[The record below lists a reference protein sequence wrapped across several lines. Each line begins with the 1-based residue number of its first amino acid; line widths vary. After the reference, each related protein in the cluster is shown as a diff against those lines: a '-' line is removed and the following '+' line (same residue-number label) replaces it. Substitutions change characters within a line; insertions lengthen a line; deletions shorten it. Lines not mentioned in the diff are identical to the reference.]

1 MKRNFSFYVAR
12 RYMFSKKSVGAIN
25 VISFISVTG
34 VAVATMAL
42 VIVLSVFNGFHDLVA
57 SLFTNF
63 DPQIEVVP
71 AKGKTVNADA
81 PELDKIRHL
90 NFVDVATDVVE
101 DQAIAVYGDRQRM
114 VTVMGVDENFD
125 QLTRIGDILYG
136 EGDFTLRVANLYFG
150 VPGIR
155 LAQDMGLGARW
166 ADYLKI
172 YAPVRQGQLTDL
184 DTPTDGFVVDSLLS
198 PGVVF
203 AVNQNKYDRDRII
216 TSIYFARQLFDQDGM
231 LSSLQ
236 LRLKPGTD
244 LAEAKQEI
252 KAAAGENFRVLDRFE
267 QQEDTF
273 RIMQIEKVLAYVF
286 LTFILI
292 VACFNIISSLS
303 MLIIDKKDDINT
315 LHNLGASDRQIV
327 SIFLYEGRIISA
339 VGALIGIGLGLALCG
354 LQQAFGFV
362 KMGDSSGTFIVNA
375 YPRERSLRGCAR
387 SVHHR
392 HPDRMGGVVDS
403 GAPSAPSDNG
413 QKSNNIN
420 KSKENNEQETLF
432 DSSSCCPACRSDG
445 SSNANRQRTDC
456 AACGKGERRTGCHPQ
471 RGLLEDDFGFGV

>member
-25 VISFISVTG
+25 VIIFISVAG
-34 VAVATMAL
+34 VAVGTMAL

-71 AKGKTVNADA
+71 VKGKTINADA
-81 PELDKIRHL
+81 PELDRIRHL
-90 NFVDVATDVVE
+90 DFVDVATDVVE

-125 QLTRIGDILYG
+125 QLTNISDILYG
-136 EGDFTLRVANLYFG
+136 DGDFTLRVANLYFG

-155 LAQDMGLGARW
+155 LAQDLGLGARW

-172 YAPVRQGQLTDL
+172 YAPVRRGQLTDL

-198 PGVVF
+198 PGVVY

-244 LAEAKQEI
+244 LSTAKREI
-252 KAAAGENFRVLDRFE
+252 KAAAGEKFRVLDRFE
-267 QQEDTF
+267 QQADTF

-315 LHNLGASDRQIV
+315 LHNLGANDRQIQ

-362 KMGDSSGTFIVNA
+362 KMGESSGTFIVNA
-375 YPRERSLRGCAR
+375 YPV
-387 SVHHR
+387 SVHYW
-392 HPDRMGGVVDS
+392 DVLVVFITVILIGWAAS
-403 GAPSAPSDNG
+403 W
-413 QKSNNIN
+413 I
-420 KSKENNEQETLF
+420 
-432 DSSSCCPACRSDG
+432 PARRLRKQIL
-445 SSNANRQRTDC
+445 NRIT
-456 AACGKGERRTGCHPQ
+456 TP
-471 RGLLEDDFGFGV
+471 

>member
-25 VISFISVTG
+25 VISFISVAG
-34 VAVATMAL
+34 VAMGTMAL

-71 AKGKTVNADA
+71 VKGKTINADA
-81 PELDKIRHL
+81 PELDRIRHL
-90 NFVDVATDVVE
+90 DFVDVATDVVE

-125 QLTRIGDILYG
+125 QLTNISDILYG
-136 EGDFTLRVANLYFG
+136 DGDFTLRVANLYFG

-155 LAQDMGLGARW
+155 LAQDLGLGARW

-172 YAPVRQGQLTDL
+172 YAPVRRGQLTDL

-198 PGVVF
+198 PGVVY

-244 LAEAKQEI
+244 LSTAKREI
-252 KAAAGENFRVLDRFE
+252 KAAAGEKFRVLDRFE
-267 QQEDTF
+267 QQADTF

-303 MLIIDKKDDINT
+303 MLIIDKKNDINT
-315 LHNLGASDRQIV
+315 LHNLGANDRQIQ

-362 KMGDSSGTFIVNA
+362 KMGESSGTFIVNA
-375 YPRERSLRGCAR
+375 YPV
-387 SVHHR
+387 SVHYW
-392 HPDRMGGVVDS
+392 DVLVVFITVILIGWAAS
-403 GAPSAPSDNG
+403 W
-413 QKSNNIN
+413 I
-420 KSKENNEQETLF
+420 
-432 DSSSCCPACRSDG
+432 PARRLRKQIL
-445 SSNANRQRTDC
+445 NRIT
-456 AACGKGERRTGCHPQ
+456 TP
-471 RGLLEDDFGFGV
+471 

>member
-25 VISFISVTG
+25 VISFISVAG
-34 VAVATMAL
+34 VAVGTMAL

-71 AKGKTVNADA
+71 VKGKTINADA
-81 PELDKIRHL
+81 PELDRIRHL
-90 NFVDVATDVVE
+90 DFVDVATDVVE

-125 QLTRIGDILYG
+125 QLTNISDILYG
-136 EGDFTLRVANLYFG
+136 DGDFTLRVANLYFG

-155 LAQDMGLGARW
+155 LAQDLGLGARW

-172 YAPVRQGQLTDL
+172 YAPVRRGQLTDL

-198 PGVVF
+198 PGVVY

-244 LAEAKQEI
+244 LITAKREI
-252 KAAAGENFRVLDRFE
+252 KAAAGEKFRVLDRFE
-267 QQEDTF
+267 QQADTF

-315 LHNLGASDRQIV
+315 LHNLGANDRQIQ

-362 KMGDSSGTFIVNA
+362 KMGESSGTFIVNA
-375 YPRERSLRGCAR
+375 YPV
-387 SVHHR
+387 SVHYW
-392 HPDRMGGVVDS
+392 DVLVVFITVILIGWAAS
-403 GAPSAPSDNG
+403 W
-413 QKSNNIN
+413 I
-420 KSKENNEQETLF
+420 
-432 DSSSCCPACRSDG
+432 PARRLRKQIL
-445 SSNANRQRTDC
+445 NRIT
-456 AACGKGERRTGCHPQ
+456 TP
-471 RGLLEDDFGFGV
+471 

>member
-25 VISFISVTG
+25 VISFISVAG
-34 VAVATMAL
+34 VAVGTMAL

-71 AKGKTVNADA
+71 VKGKTINADA
-81 PELDKIRHL
+81 PELDRIRHL
-90 NFVDVATDVVE
+90 DFVDVATDVVE

-125 QLTRIGDILYG
+125 QLTNISDILYG
-136 EGDFTLRVANLYFG
+136 DGDFTLRVANLYFG

-155 LAQDMGLGARW
+155 LAQDLGLGARW

-172 YAPVRQGQLTDL
+172 YAPVRRGQLTDL

-198 PGVVF
+198 PGVVY

-244 LAEAKQEI
+244 LSTAKREI
-252 KAAAGENFRVLDRFE
+252 KAAAGEKFRVLDRFE
-267 QQEDTF
+267 QQADTF

-315 LHNLGASDRQIV
+315 LHNLGASDSQIV

-375 YPRERSLRGCAR
+375 YPV
-387 SVHHR
+387 SVHYVDVLVVFITVILIGWAASWIPAR
-392 HPDRMGGVVDS
+392 RLRRQIMGRK
-403 GAPSAPSDNG
+403 ATT
-413 QKSNNIN
+413 I
-420 KSKENNEQETLF
+420 
-432 DSSSCCPACRSDG
+432 
-445 SSNANRQRTDC
+445 
-456 AACGKGERRTGCHPQ
+456 
-471 RGLLEDDFGFGV
+471 

>member
-12 RYMFSKKSVGAIN
+12 HYMFSKKSVGAIN
-25 VISFISVTG
+25 VISFISVAG
-34 VAVATMAL
+34 VAVGTMAL

-71 AKGKTVNADA
+71 VKGKTINADA
-81 PELDKIRHL
+81 PELDRIRHL
-90 NFVDVATDVVE
+90 DFVDVATDVVE

-125 QLTRIGDILYG
+125 QLTNISDILYG
-136 EGDFTLRVANLYFG
+136 DGDFTLRVANLYFG

-155 LAQDMGLGARW
+155 LAQDLGLGARW

-172 YAPVRQGQLTDL
+172 YAPVRRGQLTDL

-198 PGVVF
+198 PGVVY

-244 LAEAKQEI
+244 LSTAKREI
-252 KAAAGENFRVLDRFE
+252 KAAAGEKFRVLDRFE
-267 QQEDTF
+267 QQADTF

-303 MLIIDKKDDINT
+303 MLIIDKKNDINT
-315 LHNLGASDRQIV
+315 LHNLGANDRQIQ

-362 KMGDSSGTFIVNA
+362 KMGESSGTFIVNA
-375 YPRERSLRGCAR
+375 YPV
-387 SVHHR
+387 SVHYW
-392 HPDRMGGVVDS
+392 DVLVVFITVILIGWAAS
-403 GAPSAPSDNG
+403 W
-413 QKSNNIN
+413 I
-420 KSKENNEQETLF
+420 
-432 DSSSCCPACRSDG
+432 PARRLRKQIL
-445 SSNANRQRTDC
+445 NRITTQ
-456 AACGKGERRTGCHPQ
+456 
-471 RGLLEDDFGFGV
+471 

>member
-1 MKRNFSFYVAR
+1 MLKRNFSFYIAR

-25 VISFISVTG
+25 VISFISVAG
-34 VAVATMAL
+34 VAVGTMAL

-71 AKGKTVNADA
+71 VKGKTINADA
-81 PELDKIRHL
+81 PELDRIRHL
-90 NFVDVATDVVE
+90 DFVDVATDVVE

-125 QLTRIGDILYG
+125 QLTNISDILYG
-136 EGDFTLRVANLYFG
+136 DGDFTLRVANLYFG

-155 LAQDMGLGARW
+155 LAQDLGLGARW

-172 YAPVRQGQLTDL
+172 YAPVRRGQLTDL

-198 PGVVF
+198 PGVVY

-244 LAEAKQEI
+244 LSTAKREI
-252 KAAAGENFRVLDRFE
+252 KAAAGEKFRVLDRFE
-267 QQEDTF
+267 QQADTF

-303 MLIIDKKDDINT
+303 MLIIDKKNDINT
-315 LHNLGASDRQIV
+315 LHNLGANDRQIQ

-362 KMGDSSGTFIVNA
+362 KMGESSGTFIVNA
-375 YPRERSLRGCAR
+375 YPV
-387 SVHHR
+387 SVHYW
-392 HPDRMGGVVDS
+392 DVLVVFITVILIGWAAS
-403 GAPSAPSDNG
+403 W
-413 QKSNNIN
+413 I
-420 KSKENNEQETLF
+420 
-432 DSSSCCPACRSDG
+432 PARRLRKQIL
-445 SSNANRQRTDC
+445 NRIT
-456 AACGKGERRTGCHPQ
+456 TP
-471 RGLLEDDFGFGV
+471 

>member
-1 MKRNFSFYVAR
+1 MLKRNFSFYVAR

-25 VISFISVTG
+25 VISFISVAG
-34 VAVATMAL
+34 VAVGTMAL

-71 AKGKTVNADA
+71 VKGKTINADA
-81 PELDKIRHL
+81 PELDRIRHL
-90 NFVDVATDVVE
+90 DFVDVATDVVE

-125 QLTRIGDILYG
+125 QLTNISDILYG
-136 EGDFTLRVANLYFG
+136 DGDFTLRVANLYFG

-155 LAQDMGLGARW
+155 LAQDLGLGARW
-166 ADYLKI
+166 TDYLKI
-172 YAPVRQGQLTDL
+172 YAPVRRGQLTDL

-198 PGVVF
+198 PGVVY

-244 LAEAKQEI
+244 LSTAKREI
-252 KAAAGENFRVLDRFE
+252 KAAAGERFRVLDRFE
-267 QQEDTF
+267 QQADTF

-303 MLIIDKKDDINT
+303 MLIIDKKNDINT
-315 LHNLGASDRQIV
+315 LHNLGANDRQIQ

-362 KMGDSSGTFIVNA
+362 KMGESSGTFIVNA
-375 YPRERSLRGCAR
+375 YPV
-387 SVHHR
+387 SVHYW
-392 HPDRMGGVVDS
+392 DVLVVFITVILIGWAAS
-403 GAPSAPSDNG
+403 W
-413 QKSNNIN
+413 I
-420 KSKENNEQETLF
+420 
-432 DSSSCCPACRSDG
+432 PARRLRKQIL
-445 SSNANRQRTDC
+445 NRIT
-456 AACGKGERRTGCHPQ
+456 TP
-471 RGLLEDDFGFGV
+471 

>member
-1 MKRNFSFYVAR
+1 MKRNFSFYVAC

-25 VISFISVTG
+25 VISFISVAG
-34 VAVATMAL
+34 VAVGTMAL

-71 AKGKTVNADA
+71 VKGKTINADA
-81 PELDKIRHL
+81 PELDRIRHL
-90 NFVDVATDVVE
+90 DFVDVATDVVE

-125 QLTRIGDILYG
+125 QLTNISDILYG
-136 EGDFTLRVANLYFG
+136 DGDFTLRVANLYFG

-155 LAQDMGLGARW
+155 LAQDLGLGARW

-172 YAPVRQGQLTDL
+172 YAPVRRGQLTDL

-198 PGVVF
+198 PGVVY

-244 LAEAKQEI
+244 LSTAKREI
-252 KAAAGENFRVLDRFE
+252 KAAAGEKFRVLDRFE
-267 QQEDTF
+267 QQADTF

-303 MLIIDKKDDINT
+303 MLIIDKKNDINT
-315 LHNLGASDRQIV
+315 LHNLGANDRQIQ

-362 KMGDSSGTFIVNA
+362 KMGESSGTFIVNA
-375 YPRERSLRGCAR
+375 YPV
-387 SVHHR
+387 SVHYW
-392 HPDRMGGVVDS
+392 DVLVVFITVILIGWAAS
-403 GAPSAPSDNG
+403 W
-413 QKSNNIN
+413 I
-420 KSKENNEQETLF
+420 
-432 DSSSCCPACRSDG
+432 PARRLRKQIL
-445 SSNANRQRTDC
+445 NRIT
-456 AACGKGERRTGCHPQ
+456 TP
-471 RGLLEDDFGFGV
+471 

>member
-25 VISFISVTG
+25 VISFISVAG
-34 VAVATMAL
+34 VAVGTMAL

-71 AKGKTVNADA
+71 VKGKTINADA
-81 PELDKIRHL
+81 PELDRIRHL
-90 NFVDVATDVVE
+90 DFVDVATDVVE

-125 QLTRIGDILYG
+125 QLTNISDILYG
-136 EGDFTLRVANLYFG
+136 DGDFTLRVANLYFG

-155 LAQDMGLGARW
+155 LAQDLGLGARW

-172 YAPVRQGQLTDL
+172 YAPVRRGQLTDL

-198 PGVVF
+198 PGVVY

-244 LAEAKQEI
+244 LAEAKREI
-252 KAAAGENFRVLDRFE
+252 KAAAGEKFRVLDRFE
-267 QQEDTF
+267 QQADTF

-303 MLIIDKKDDINT
+303 MLIIDKKNDINT
-315 LHNLGASDRQIV
+315 LHNLGANDRQIQ

-362 KMGDSSGTFIVNA
+362 KMGESSGTFIVNA
-375 YPRERSLRGCAR
+375 YPV
-387 SVHHR
+387 SVHYW
-392 HPDRMGGVVDS
+392 DVLVVFVTVILIGWAAS
-403 GAPSAPSDNG
+403 W
-413 QKSNNIN
+413 I
-420 KSKENNEQETLF
+420 
-432 DSSSCCPACRSDG
+432 PARRLRKQIL
-445 SSNANRQRTDC
+445 NRIT
-456 AACGKGERRTGCHPQ
+456 TS
-471 RGLLEDDFGFGV
+471 

>member
-1 MKRNFSFYVAR
+1 
-12 RYMFSKKSVGAIN
+12 MFSKKSVGAIN
-25 VISFISVTG
+25 VISFISVAG
-34 VAVATMAL
+34 VAVGTMAL

-71 AKGKTVNADA
+71 VKGKTINADA
-81 PELDKIRHL
+81 PELDRIRHL

-125 QLTRIGDILYG
+125 QLTNISDILYG
-136 EGDFTLRVANLYFG
+136 DGDFTLRVANLYFG

-155 LAQDMGLGARW
+155 LAQDLGLGARW

-172 YAPVRQGQLTDL
+172 YAPVRRGQLTDL

-198 PGVVF
+198 PGVVY

-244 LAEAKQEI
+244 LSTAKREI
-252 KAAAGENFRVLDRFE
+252 KAAAGEKFRVLDRFE
-267 QQEDTF
+267 QQADTF

-303 MLIIDKKDDINT
+303 MLIIDKKNDINT
-315 LHNLGASDRQIV
+315 LHNLGANDRQIQ

-362 KMGDSSGTFIVNA
+362 KMGESSGTFIVNA
-375 YPRERSLRGCAR
+375 YPV
-387 SVHHR
+387 SVHYW
-392 HPDRMGGVVDS
+392 DVLVVFITVILIGWAAS
-403 GAPSAPSDNG
+403 W
-413 QKSNNIN
+413 I
-420 KSKENNEQETLF
+420 
-432 DSSSCCPACRSDG
+432 PARRLRKQIL
-445 SSNANRQRTDC
+445 NRIT
-456 AACGKGERRTGCHPQ
+456 TP
-471 RGLLEDDFGFGV
+471 

>member
-25 VISFISVTG
+25 VISFISVAG
-34 VAVATMAL
+34 VAVGTMAL

-71 AKGKTVNADA
+71 VKGKTINADA
-81 PELDKIRHL
+81 PELDRIRHL
-90 NFVDVATDVVE
+90 DFVDVATDVVE

-125 QLTRIGDILYG
+125 QLTNISDILYG
-136 EGDFTLRVANLYFG
+136 DGDFTLRVANLYFG

-172 YAPVRQGQLTDL
+172 YAPVRRGQLTDL

-252 KAAAGENFRVLDRFE
+252 KVAAGEKFRVLDRFE
-267 QQEDTF
+267 QQADTF

-303 MLIIDKKDDINT
+303 MLIIDKKNDINT
-315 LHNLGASDRQIV
+315 LHNLGANDRQIQ

-339 VGALIGIGLGLALCG
+339 VGALIGIGLGQALCG

-362 KMGDSSGTFIVNA
+362 KMGESSGTFIVNA
-375 YPRERSLRGCAR
+375 YPV
-387 SVHHR
+387 SVHYW
-392 HPDRMGGVVDS
+392 DVLVVFITVILIGWAAS
-403 GAPSAPSDNG
+403 W
-413 QKSNNIN
+413 I
-420 KSKENNEQETLF
+420 
-432 DSSSCCPACRSDG
+432 PARRLRKQIL
-445 SSNANRQRTDC
+445 NRIT
-456 AACGKGERRTGCHPQ
+456 TP
-471 RGLLEDDFGFGV
+471 

>member
-1 MKRNFSFYVAR
+1 MLKRNFSFYVAR

-25 VISFISVTG
+25 VISFISVAG
-34 VAVATMAL
+34 VAVGTMAL

-71 AKGKTVNADA
+71 VKGKTINADA
-81 PELDKIRHL
+81 PELDRIRHL
-90 NFVDVATDVVE
+90 DFVDVATDVVE

-125 QLTRIGDILYG
+125 QLTNISDILYG
-136 EGDFTLRVANLYFG
+136 DGDFTLRVANLYFG

-155 LAQDMGLGARW
+155 LAQDLGLGARW

-172 YAPVRQGQLTDL
+172 YAPVRRGQLTDL

-198 PGVVF
+198 PGVVY

-244 LAEAKQEI
+244 LSTAKREI
-252 KAAAGENFRVLDRFE
+252 KAAAGEKFRVLDRFE
-267 QQEDTF
+267 QQSDTF
-273 RIMQIEKVLAYVF
+273 RITQIEKVLAYVF

-303 MLIIDKKDDINT
+303 MLIIDKKNDINT
-315 LHNLGASDRQIV
+315 LHNLGANDRQIQ

-362 KMGDSSGTFIVNA
+362 KMGESSGTFIVNA
-375 YPRERSLRGCAR
+375 YPV
-387 SVHHR
+387 SVHYW
-392 HPDRMGGVVDS
+392 DVLVVFITVILIGWAAS
-403 GAPSAPSDNG
+403 W
-413 QKSNNIN
+413 I
-420 KSKENNEQETLF
+420 
-432 DSSSCCPACRSDG
+432 PARRLRKQIL
-445 SSNANRQRTDC
+445 NRIT
-456 AACGKGERRTGCHPQ
+456 TP
-471 RGLLEDDFGFGV
+471 

>member
-1 MKRNFSFYVAR
+1 MLKRNFSFYIAR

-25 VISFISVTG
+25 VISFISVAG
-34 VAVATMAL
+34 VAVGTMAL

-71 AKGKTVNADA
+71 LKGKTINADA

-125 QLTRIGDILYG
+125 QLTNISDILYG
-136 EGDFTLRVANLYFG
+136 DGDFTLRVANLYFG

-155 LAQDMGLGARW
+155 LAQDLGLGARW

-172 YAPVRQGQLTDL
+172 YAPVRRGQLTDL

-198 PGVVF
+198 PGVVY

-244 LAEAKQEI
+244 LSTAKREI
-252 KAAAGENFRVLDRFE
+252 KAAAGEKFRVLDRFE
-267 QQEDTF
+267 QQADTF

-303 MLIIDKKDDINT
+303 MLIIDKKNDINT
-315 LHNLGASDRQIV
+315 LHNLGANDRQIQ

-362 KMGDSSGTFIVNA
+362 KMGESSGIFIVNA
-375 YPRERSLRGCAR
+375 YPV
-387 SVHHR
+387 SVHYW
-392 HPDRMGGVVDS
+392 DVLVVFITVILIGWAAS
-403 GAPSAPSDNG
+403 W
-413 QKSNNIN
+413 I
-420 KSKENNEQETLF
+420 
-432 DSSSCCPACRSDG
+432 PARRLRKQIL
-445 SSNANRQRTDC
+445 NRIT
-456 AACGKGERRTGCHPQ
+456 TS
-471 RGLLEDDFGFGV
+471 

>member
-1 MKRNFSFYVAR
+1 
-12 RYMFSKKSVGAIN
+12 MFSKKSVGAIN
-25 VISFISVTG
+25 VISFISVAG
-34 VAVATMAL
+34 IAVGTMAL

-71 AKGKTVNADA
+71 VKGKTINADA
-81 PELDKIRHL
+81 PELDRIRHL
-90 NFVDVATDVVE
+90 DFVDVATDVVE

-125 QLTRIGDILYG
+125 QLTNISDILYG
-136 EGDFTLRVANLYFG
+136 DGDFTLRVANLYFG

-155 LAQDMGLGARW
+155 LAQDLGLGARW

-172 YAPVRQGQLTDL
+172 YAPVRRGQLTDL

-198 PGVVF
+198 PGVVY

-244 LAEAKQEI
+244 LSTAKREI
-252 KAAAGENFRVLDRFE
+252 KAAAGEKFRVLDRFE
-267 QQEDTF
+267 QQADTF

-303 MLIIDKKDDINT
+303 MLIIDKKNDINT
-315 LHNLGASDRQIV
+315 LHNLGANDRQIQ

-362 KMGDSSGTFIVNA
+362 KMGESSGTFIVNA
-375 YPRERSLRGCAR
+375 YPV
-387 SVHHR
+387 SVHYW
-392 HPDRMGGVVDS
+392 DVLVVFITVILIGWAAS
-403 GAPSAPSDNG
+403 W
-413 QKSNNIN
+413 I
-420 KSKENNEQETLF
+420 
-432 DSSSCCPACRSDG
+432 PARRLRKQIL
-445 SSNANRQRTDC
+445 NRIT
-456 AACGKGERRTGCHPQ
+456 TP
-471 RGLLEDDFGFGV
+471 

>member
-1 MKRNFSFYVAR
+1 MLKRNFSFYIAR

-25 VISFISVTG
+25 VISFISVAG
-34 VAVATMAL
+34 VAVGTMAL

-71 AKGKTVNADA
+71 VKGKTINADA
-81 PELDKIRHL
+81 PELDRIRHL
-90 NFVDVATDVVE
+90 DFVDVATDVVE

-125 QLTRIGDILYG
+125 QLTNISDILYG
-136 EGDFTLRVANLYFG
+136 DGDFTLRVANLYFG

-155 LAQDMGLGARW
+155 LAQDLGLGARW

-172 YAPVRQGQLTDL
+172 YAPVRRGQLTDL

-198 PGVVF
+198 PGVVY

-244 LAEAKQEI
+244 LGAAKREI
-252 KAAAGENFRVLDRFE
+252 KAAAGEKFRVLDRFE
-267 QQEDTF
+267 QQADTF

-303 MLIIDKKDDINT
+303 MLIIDKKNDINT
-315 LHNLGASDRQIV
+315 LHNLGANDRQIQ

-362 KMGDSSGTFIVNA
+362 KMGESSGTFIVNA
-375 YPRERSLRGCAR
+375 YPV
-387 SVHHR
+387 SVHYW
-392 HPDRMGGVVDS
+392 DVLVVFITVILIGWAAS
-403 GAPSAPSDNG
+403 W
-413 QKSNNIN
+413 I
-420 KSKENNEQETLF
+420 
-432 DSSSCCPACRSDG
+432 PARRLRKQIL
-445 SSNANRQRTDC
+445 NRIT
-456 AACGKGERRTGCHPQ
+456 TP
-471 RGLLEDDFGFGV
+471 

>member
-25 VISFISVTG
+25 VISFISVAG
-34 VAVATMAL
+34 VAVGTMAL

-71 AKGKTVNADA
+71 VKGKTINADA
-81 PELDKIRHL
+81 PELDRIRHL
-90 NFVDVATDVVE
+90 DFVDVATDVVE

-125 QLTRIGDILYG
+125 QLTNISDILYG
-136 EGDFTLRVANLYFG
+136 DGDFTLRVANLYFG

-155 LAQDMGLGARW
+155 LAQDLGLGARW

-172 YAPVRQGQLTDL
+172 YAPVRRGQLTDL

-198 PGVVF
+198 PGVVY

-244 LAEAKQEI
+244 LGTAKREI
-252 KAAAGENFRVLDRFE
+252 KAAAGEKFRVLDRFE
-267 QQEDTF
+267 QQADTF

-303 MLIIDKKDDINT
+303 MLIIDKKNDINT
-315 LHNLGASDRQIV
+315 LHNLGANDRQIQ

-362 KMGDSSGTFIVNA
+362 KMGESSGTFIVNA
-375 YPRERSLRGCAR
+375 YPV
-387 SVHHR
+387 SVHYW
-392 HPDRMGGVVDS
+392 DVLVVFITVILIGWAAS
-403 GAPSAPSDNG
+403 W
-413 QKSNNIN
+413 I
-420 KSKENNEQETLF
+420 
-432 DSSSCCPACRSDG
+432 PARRLRKQIL
-445 SSNANRQRTDC
+445 NRITI
-456 AACGKGERRTGCHPQ
+456 P
-471 RGLLEDDFGFGV
+471 

>member
-25 VISFISVTG
+25 VISFISVAG
-34 VAVATMAL
+34 VAVGTMAL

-71 AKGKTVNADA
+71 VKGKTINADA
-81 PELDKIRHL
+81 PELDRIRHL
-90 NFVDVATDVVE
+90 DFVDVATDVVE

-125 QLTRIGDILYG
+125 QLTNISDILYG
-136 EGDFTLRVANLYFG
+136 DGDFTLRVANLYFG

-155 LAQDMGLGARW
+155 LAQDLGLGARW

-172 YAPVRQGQLTDL
+172 YAPVRRGQLTDL

-198 PGVVF
+198 PGVVY

-244 LAEAKQEI
+244 LSTAKREI
-252 KAAAGENFRVLDRFE
+252 KAAAGEKFRVLDRFE
-267 QQEDTF
+267 QQADTF

-303 MLIIDKKDDINT
+303 MLIIDKKNDINT
-315 LHNLGASDRQIV
+315 LHNLGANDRQIQ

-362 KMGDSSGTFIVNA
+362 KMGESSGTFIVNA
-375 YPRERSLRGCAR
+375 YPV
-387 SVHHR
+387 SVHYW
-392 HPDRMGGVVDS
+392 DVLVVFVTVILIGWAAS
-403 GAPSAPSDNG
+403 WIPARRLRKQILNG
-413 QKSNNIN
+413 I
-420 KSKENNEQETLF
+420 TT
-432 DSSSCCPACRSDG
+432 P
-445 SSNANRQRTDC
+445 
-456 AACGKGERRTGCHPQ
+456 
-471 RGLLEDDFGFGV
+471 

>member
-25 VISFISVTG
+25 VISFISVAG
-34 VAVATMAL
+34 VAVGTMAL

-71 AKGKTVNADA
+71 VKGKTINADA
-81 PELDKIRHL
+81 PELDRIRHL
-90 NFVDVATDVVE
+90 DFVDVATDVVE
-101 DQAIAVYGDRQRM
+101 DQAIAVYSDRQRM

-125 QLTRIGDILYG
+125 QLTNISDILYG
-136 EGDFTLRVANLYFG
+136 DGDFTLRVANLYFG

-155 LAQDMGLGARW
+155 FAQDLGLGARW
-166 ADYLKI
+166 TDYLKI
-172 YAPVRQGQLTDL
+172 YAPVRRGQLTDL
-184 DTPTDGFVVDSLLS
+184 DTSTDGFVVDSLLS
-198 PGVVF
+198 PGVVY

-244 LAEAKQEI
+244 LSTAKREI
-252 KAAAGENFRVLDRFE
+252 KAAAGEKFRVLDRFE
-267 QQEDTF
+267 QQADTF

-303 MLIIDKKDDINT
+303 MLIIDKKNDINT
-315 LHNLGASDRQIV
+315 LHNLGANDRQIQ

-362 KMGDSSGTFIVNA
+362 KMGESSGTFIVNA
-375 YPRERSLRGCAR
+375 YPV
-387 SVHHR
+387 SVHYW
-392 HPDRMGGVVDS
+392 DVLVVFVTVILIGWAAS
-403 GAPSAPSDNG
+403 W
-413 QKSNNIN
+413 I
-420 KSKENNEQETLF
+420 
-432 DSSSCCPACRSDG
+432 PARRLRKQIL
-445 SSNANRQRTDC
+445 NRIT
-456 AACGKGERRTGCHPQ
+456 TP
-471 RGLLEDDFGFGV
+471 

>member
-1 MKRNFSFYVAR
+1 MLKRNFSFYIAR

-25 VISFISVTG
+25 VISFISVAG
-34 VAVATMAL
+34 VAVGTMAL

-71 AKGKTVNADA
+71 VKGKTVNADA
-81 PELDKIRHL
+81 PELDRIRHL
-90 NFVDVATDVVE
+90 DFVDVATDVVE

-125 QLTRIGDILYG
+125 QLTNIGDILYG
-136 EGDFTLRVANLYFG
+136 DGDFTLRVANLYFG

-155 LAQDMGLGARW
+155 LAQDLGLGARW
-166 ADYLKI
+166 TDYLKI
-172 YAPVRQGQLTDL
+172 YAPVRRGQLTDL

-198 PGVVF
+198 PGVVY

-236 LRLKPGTD
+236 LRLKPGTN
-244 LAEAKQEI
+244 LGTAKREI
-252 KAAAGENFRVLDRFE
+252 KAAAGEKFRVLDRFE
-267 QQEDTF
+267 QQADTF

-303 MLIIDKKDDINT
+303 MLIIDKKNDINT
-315 LHNLGASDRQIV
+315 LHNLGANDRQIV

-362 KMGDSSGTFIVNA
+362 KMGESSGTFIVNA
-375 YPRERSLRGCAR
+375 YPV
-387 SVHHR
+387 SVHYW
-392 HPDRMGGVVDS
+392 DVLVVFITVILIGWAAS
-403 GAPSAPSDNG
+403 W
-413 QKSNNIN
+413 I
-420 KSKENNEQETLF
+420 
-432 DSSSCCPACRSDG
+432 PARRLRKQIL
-445 SSNANRQRTDC
+445 NRIT
-456 AACGKGERRTGCHPQ
+456 TP
-471 RGLLEDDFGFGV
+471 

>member
-1 MKRNFSFYVAR
+1 MSTSQHNTISTPQHFTITTHKIMKRNFSFYVAR

-25 VISFISVTG
+25 VISFISVAG
-34 VAVATMAL
+34 VAVGTMAL

-71 AKGKTVNADA
+71 VKGKTINADA
-81 PELDKIRHL
+81 PELDRIRHL
-90 NFVDVATDVVE
+90 DFVDVATDVVE

-125 QLTRIGDILYG
+125 QLTNISDILYG
-136 EGDFTLRVANLYFG
+136 DGDFTLRVANLYFG

-155 LAQDMGLGARW
+155 LAQDLGLGARW
-166 ADYLKI
+166 TDYLKI
-172 YAPVRQGQLTDL
+172 YAPVRRGQLTDL

-198 PGVVF
+198 PGVVY

-244 LAEAKQEI
+244 LSTAKREI
-252 KAAAGENFRVLDRFE
+252 KAAAGEKFRVLDRFE
-267 QQEDTF
+267 QQADTF

-303 MLIIDKKDDINT
+303 MLIIDKKNDINT
-315 LHNLGASDRQIV
+315 LHNLGANDRQIQ

-362 KMGDSSGTFIVNA
+362 KMGESSGTFIVNA
-375 YPRERSLRGCAR
+375 YPV
-387 SVHHR
+387 SVHYW
-392 HPDRMGGVVDS
+392 DVLVVFITVILIGWAAS
-403 GAPSAPSDNG
+403 W
-413 QKSNNIN
+413 I
-420 KSKENNEQETLF
+420 
-432 DSSSCCPACRSDG
+432 PARRLRKQIL
-445 SSNANRQRTDC
+445 NRIT
-456 AACGKGERRTGCHPQ
+456 TP
-471 RGLLEDDFGFGV
+471 

>member
-1 MKRNFSFYVAR
+1 MLKRNFSFYVAR

-25 VISFISVTG
+25 VISFISVAG
-34 VAVATMAL
+34 VAVGTMAL

-71 AKGKTVNADA
+71 VKGKTINADA
-81 PELDKIRHL
+81 PELDRIRHL
-90 NFVDVATDVVE
+90 DFVDVATDVVE

-125 QLTRIGDILYG
+125 QLTNISDILYG
-136 EGDFTLRVANLYFG
+136 DGDFTLRVANLYFG

-155 LAQDMGLGARW
+155 LAQDLGLGARW

-172 YAPVRQGQLTDL
+172 YAPVRRGQLTDL

-198 PGVVF
+198 PGVVY

-244 LAEAKQEI
+244 LSTAKREI
-252 KAAAGENFRVLDRFE
+252 KAAAGEKFRVLDRVE
-267 QQEDTF
+267 QQADTF

-303 MLIIDKKDDINT
+303 MLIIDKKNDINT
-315 LHNLGASDRQIV
+315 LHNLGANDRQIQ

-362 KMGDSSGTFIVNA
+362 KMGESSGTFIVNA
-375 YPRERSLRGCAR
+375 YPV
-387 SVHHR
+387 SVHYW
-392 HPDRMGGVVDS
+392 DVLVVFITVILIGWAAS
-403 GAPSAPSDNG
+403 W
-413 QKSNNIN
+413 I
-420 KSKENNEQETLF
+420 
-432 DSSSCCPACRSDG
+432 PARRLRKQIL
-445 SSNANRQRTDC
+445 NRIT
-456 AACGKGERRTGCHPQ
+456 TP
-471 RGLLEDDFGFGV
+471 

>member
-25 VISFISVTG
+25 VISFISVVG
-34 VAVATMAL
+34 VAVGTMAL

-71 AKGKTVNADA
+71 VKGKTVNADA
-81 PELDKIRHL
+81 PELDRIRHL
-90 NFVDVATDVVE
+90 DFVDVATDVVE

-125 QLTRIGDILYG
+125 QLTNISDILYG
-136 EGDFTLRVANLYFG
+136 DGDFTLRVANLYFG

-155 LAQDMGLGARW
+155 LAQDLGLGARW

-172 YAPVRQGQLTDL
+172 YAPVRRGQLTDL

-198 PGVVF
+198 PGVVY

-244 LAEAKQEI
+244 LSTAKREI
-252 KAAAGENFRVLDRFE
+252 KAAAGEKFRVLDRFE
-267 QQEDTF
+267 QQADTF

-303 MLIIDKKDDINT
+303 MLIIDKKNDINT
-315 LHNLGASDRQIV
+315 LHNLGANDRQIQ

-362 KMGDSSGTFIVNA
+362 KMGESSGTFIVNA
-375 YPRERSLRGCAR
+375 YPV
-387 SVHHR
+387 SVHYW
-392 HPDRMGGVVDS
+392 DVLVVFITVILIGWAAS
-403 GAPSAPSDNG
+403 W
-413 QKSNNIN
+413 I
-420 KSKENNEQETLF
+420 
-432 DSSSCCPACRSDG
+432 PARRLRKQIL
-445 SSNANRQRTDC
+445 NRIT
-456 AACGKGERRTGCHPQ
+456 TP
-471 RGLLEDDFGFGV
+471 

>member
-1 MKRNFSFYVAR
+1 
-12 RYMFSKKSVGAIN
+12 MFSKKSVGAIN
-25 VISFISVTG
+25 VISFISVAG
-34 VAVATMAL
+34 VAVGTMAL

-71 AKGKTVNADA
+71 VKGKTINADA
-81 PELDKIRHL
+81 PELDRIRHL
-90 NFVDVATDVVE
+90 DFVDVATDVVE

-125 QLTRIGDILYG
+125 QLTNIGDILYG
-136 EGDFTLRVANLYFG
+136 DGDFTLRVANLYFG

-155 LAQDMGLGARW
+155 LAQDLGLGARW

-172 YAPVRQGQLTDL
+172 YAPVRRGQLTDL

-198 PGVVF
+198 PGVVY

-244 LAEAKQEI
+244 LSTAKREI
-252 KAAAGENFRVLDRFE
+252 KAAAGEKFRVLDRFE
-267 QQEDTF
+267 QQADTF

-303 MLIIDKKDDINT
+303 MLIIDKKNDINT
-315 LHNLGASDRQIV
+315 LHNLGANDRQIQ

-362 KMGDSSGTFIVNA
+362 KMGESSGTFIVNA
-375 YPRERSLRGCAR
+375 YPV
-387 SVHHR
+387 SVHYW
-392 HPDRMGGVVDS
+392 DVLVVFITVILIGWAAS
-403 GAPSAPSDNG
+403 W
-413 QKSNNIN
+413 I
-420 KSKENNEQETLF
+420 
-432 DSSSCCPACRSDG
+432 PARRLRKQIL
-445 SSNANRQRTDC
+445 NRIT
-456 AACGKGERRTGCHPQ
+456 TP
-471 RGLLEDDFGFGV
+471 

>member
-1 MKRNFSFYVAR
+1 MLKRNFSFYVAR

-25 VISFISVTG
+25 VISFISVAG
-34 VAVATMAL
+34 VAVGTMAL

-71 AKGKTVNADA
+71 VKGKTINADA
-81 PELDKIRHL
+81 PELDRIRHL

-125 QLTRIGDILYG
+125 QLTNISDILYG
-136 EGDFTLRVANLYFG
+136 DGDFTLRVANLYFG

-155 LAQDMGLGARW
+155 LAQDLGLGARW

-172 YAPVRQGQLTDL
+172 YAPVRRGQLTDL

-198 PGVVF
+198 PGVVY

-244 LAEAKQEI
+244 ISTAKREI
-252 KAAAGENFRVLDRFE
+252 KAAAGEKFRVLDRFE
-267 QQEDTF
+267 QQADTF

-303 MLIIDKKDDINT
+303 MLIIDKKNDINT
-315 LHNLGASDRQIV
+315 LHNLGANDRKIQ

-362 KMGDSSGTFIVNA
+362 KMGESSGTFIVNA
-375 YPRERSLRGCAR
+375 YPV
-387 SVHHR
+387 SVHYW
-392 HPDRMGGVVDS
+392 DVLVVFITVILIGWAAS
-403 GAPSAPSDNG
+403 W
-413 QKSNNIN
+413 I
-420 KSKENNEQETLF
+420 
-432 DSSSCCPACRSDG
+432 PARRLRKQIL
-445 SSNANRQRTDC
+445 NRIT
-456 AACGKGERRTGCHPQ
+456 TS
-471 RGLLEDDFGFGV
+471 

>member
-1 MKRNFSFYVAR
+1 MSTSQHITISTSQHNTISTPQHFTITTHKIMKRNFSFYVAR

-25 VISFISVTG
+25 VISFISVAG
-34 VAVATMAL
+34 VAVGTMAL

-71 AKGKTVNADA
+71 VKGKTINADA
-81 PELDKIRHL
+81 PELDRIRHL
-90 NFVDVATDVVE
+90 DFVDVATDVVE

-125 QLTRIGDILYG
+125 QLTNISDILYG
-136 EGDFTLRVANLYFG
+136 DGDFTLRVANLYFG

-155 LAQDMGLGARW
+155 LAQDLGLGARW

-172 YAPVRQGQLTDL
+172 YAPVRRGQLTDL

-198 PGVVF
+198 PGVVY

-244 LAEAKQEI
+244 LSTAKREI
-252 KAAAGENFRVLDRFE
+252 KAAAGEKFRVLDRFE
-267 QQEDTF
+267 QQADTF

-315 LHNLGASDRQIV
+315 LHNLGANDRQIQ

-362 KMGDSSGTFIVNA
+362 KMGESSGTFIVNA
-375 YPRERSLRGCAR
+375 YPV
-387 SVHHR
+387 SVHYW
-392 HPDRMGGVVDS
+392 DVLVVFITVILIGWAAS
-403 GAPSAPSDNG
+403 W
-413 QKSNNIN
+413 I
-420 KSKENNEQETLF
+420 
-432 DSSSCCPACRSDG
+432 PARRLRKQIL
-445 SSNANRQRTDC
+445 NRIT
-456 AACGKGERRTGCHPQ
+456 TP
-471 RGLLEDDFGFGV
+471 

>member
-25 VISFISVTG
+25 VISFISVAG
-34 VAVATMAL
+34 VAVGTMAL

-71 AKGKTVNADA
+71 VKGKTVNADA
-81 PELDKIRHL
+81 PELDRIRHL
-90 NFVDVATDVVE
+90 DFVDVATDVVE

-125 QLTRIGDILYG
+125 QLTNISDILYG
-136 EGDFTLRVANLYFG
+136 DGDFTLRVANLYFG

-155 LAQDMGLGARW
+155 LAQDLGLGARW

-172 YAPVRQGQLTDL
+172 YAPVRRGQLTDL

-198 PGVVF
+198 PGVVY

-244 LAEAKQEI
+244 LAEAKREI
-252 KAAAGENFRVLDRFE
+252 KAAAGEKFRVLDRFE
-267 QQEDTF
+267 QQADTF

-315 LHNLGASDRQIV
+315 LHNLGANDRQIQ

-362 KMGDSSGTFIVNA
+362 KMGESSGTFIVNA
-375 YPRERSLRGCAR
+375 YPV
-387 SVHHR
+387 SVHYW
-392 HPDRMGGVVDS
+392 DVLVVFITVILIGWAAS
-403 GAPSAPSDNG
+403 W
-413 QKSNNIN
+413 I
-420 KSKENNEQETLF
+420 
-432 DSSSCCPACRSDG
+432 PARRLRKQIL
-445 SSNANRQRTDC
+445 NRIT
-456 AACGKGERRTGCHPQ
+456 TS
-471 RGLLEDDFGFGV
+471 

>member
-25 VISFISVTG
+25 VISFISVAG
-34 VAVATMAL
+34 VAVGTMAL

-71 AKGKTVNADA
+71 VKGKTINADA
-81 PELDKIRHL
+81 PELDRIRHL
-90 NFVDVATDVVE
+90 DFVDVATDVVE

-125 QLTRIGDILYG
+125 QLTNISDILYG
-136 EGDFTLRVANLYFG
+136 DGDFTLRVANLYFG

-155 LAQDMGLGARW
+155 LAQDLGLGARW

-172 YAPVRQGQLTDL
+172 YAPVRRGQLTDL

-198 PGVVF
+198 PGVVY

-244 LAEAKQEI
+244 LAEAKREI
-252 KAAAGENFRVLDRFE
+252 KAAAGEKFRVLDRFE
-267 QQEDTF
+267 QQADTF

-315 LHNLGASDRQIV
+315 LHNLGANDRQIQ

-362 KMGDSSGTFIVNA
+362 KMGESSGTFIVNA
-375 YPRERSLRGCAR
+375 YPV
-387 SVHHR
+387 SVHYW
-392 HPDRMGGVVDS
+392 DVLVVFITVILIGWAAS
-403 GAPSAPSDNG
+403 W
-413 QKSNNIN
+413 I
-420 KSKENNEQETLF
+420 
-432 DSSSCCPACRSDG
+432 PARRLRKQIL
-445 SSNANRQRTDC
+445 NRIT
-456 AACGKGERRTGCHPQ
+456 TP
-471 RGLLEDDFGFGV
+471 

>member
-1 MKRNFSFYVAR
+1 
-12 RYMFSKKSVGAIN
+12 MFSKKSVGAIN
-25 VISFISVTG
+25 VISFISVAG
-34 VAVATMAL
+34 VAVGTMAL

-57 SLFTNF
+57 SLFTSF

-71 AKGKTVNADA
+71 VKGKTINADA
-81 PELDKIRHL
+81 PELDRIRHL
-90 NFVDVATDVVE
+90 DFVDVATDVVE

-125 QLTRIGDILYG
+125 QLTNISDILYG
-136 EGDFTLRVANLYFG
+136 DGDFTLRVANLYFG

-155 LAQDMGLGARW
+155 LAQDLGLGARW
-166 ADYLKI
+166 TDYLKI
-172 YAPVRQGQLTDL
+172 YAPVRRGQLTDL

-198 PGVVF
+198 PGVVY

-244 LAEAKQEI
+244 LSTAKREI
-252 KAAAGENFRVLDRFE
+252 KAAAGERFRVLDRFE
-267 QQEDTF
+267 QQADTF

-303 MLIIDKKDDINT
+303 MLIIDKKNDINT
-315 LHNLGASDRQIV
+315 LHNLGANDRQIQ

-362 KMGDSSGTFIVNA
+362 KMGESSGTFIVNA
-375 YPRERSLRGCAR
+375 YPV
-387 SVHHR
+387 SVHYW
-392 HPDRMGGVVDS
+392 DVLVVFITVILIGWAAS
-403 GAPSAPSDNG
+403 W
-413 QKSNNIN
+413 I
-420 KSKENNEQETLF
+420 
-432 DSSSCCPACRSDG
+432 PARRLRKQIL
-445 SSNANRQRTDC
+445 NRIT
-456 AACGKGERRTGCHPQ
+456 TP
-471 RGLLEDDFGFGV
+471 

>member
-25 VISFISVTG
+25 VISFISVAG
-34 VAVATMAL
+34 VAVGTMAL

-71 AKGKTVNADA
+71 LKGKTINADA
-81 PELDKIRHL
+81 PELDRIRHL

-125 QLTRIGDILYG
+125 QLTNIGDILYG
-136 EGDFTLRVANLYFG
+136 DGDFTLRVANLYFG

-155 LAQDMGLGARW
+155 LAQDLGLGARW

-172 YAPVRQGQLTDL
+172 YAPVRRGQLTDL

-198 PGVVF
+198 PGVVY

-244 LAEAKQEI
+244 LSTAKREI
-252 KAAAGENFRVLDRFE
+252 KAAAGEKFRVLDRFE
-267 QQEDTF
+267 QQADTF

-303 MLIIDKKDDINT
+303 MLIIDKKNDINT
-315 LHNLGASDRQIV
+315 LHNLGANDRQIQ

-362 KMGDSSGTFIVNA
+362 KMGESSGTFIVNA
-375 YPRERSLRGCAR
+375 YPV
-387 SVHHR
+387 SVHYW
-392 HPDRMGGVVDS
+392 DVLVVFITVILIGWAAS
-403 GAPSAPSDNG
+403 W
-413 QKSNNIN
+413 I
-420 KSKENNEQETLF
+420 
-432 DSSSCCPACRSDG
+432 PARRLRKQIL
-445 SSNANRQRTDC
+445 NRIT
-456 AACGKGERRTGCHPQ
+456 TP
-471 RGLLEDDFGFGV
+471 

>member
-1 MKRNFSFYVAR
+1 MSTSQHLNISTSQHNTISTPQHFTITTHKIMKRNFSFYVAR

-25 VISFISVTG
+25 VISFISVAG
-34 VAVATMAL
+34 VAVGTMAL

-71 AKGKTVNADA
+71 VKGKTINADA
-81 PELDKIRHL
+81 PELDRIRHL
-90 NFVDVATDVVE
+90 DFVDVATDVVE

-125 QLTRIGDILYG
+125 QLTNISDILYG
-136 EGDFTLRVANLYFG
+136 DGDFTLRVANLYFG

-155 LAQDMGLGARW
+155 LAQDLGLGARW
-166 ADYLKI
+166 TDYLKI
-172 YAPVRQGQLTDL
+172 YAPVRRGQLTDL

-198 PGVVF
+198 PGVVY

-244 LAEAKQEI
+244 LSTAKREI
-252 KAAAGENFRVLDRFE
+252 KAAAGEKFRVLDRFE
-267 QQEDTF
+267 QQADTF

-303 MLIIDKKDDINT
+303 MLIIDKKNDINT
-315 LHNLGASDRQIV
+315 LHNLGANDRQIQ

-362 KMGDSSGTFIVNA
+362 KMGESSGTFIVNA
-375 YPRERSLRGCAR
+375 YPV
-387 SVHHR
+387 SVHYW
-392 HPDRMGGVVDS
+392 DVLVVFITVILIGWAAS
-403 GAPSAPSDNG
+403 W
-413 QKSNNIN
+413 I
-420 KSKENNEQETLF
+420 
-432 DSSSCCPACRSDG
+432 PARRLRKQIL
-445 SSNANRQRTDC
+445 NRIT
-456 AACGKGERRTGCHPQ
+456 TP
-471 RGLLEDDFGFGV
+471 

>member
-25 VISFISVTG
+25 VISFISVAG
-34 VAVATMAL
+34 VAVGTMAL

-71 AKGKTVNADA
+71 VKGKTINADA
-81 PELDKIRHL
+81 PELDRIRHL
-90 NFVDVATDVVE
+90 DFVDVATDVVE

-125 QLTRIGDILYG
+125 QLTNISDILYG
-136 EGDFTLRVANLYFG
+136 DGDFTLRVANLYFG

-155 LAQDMGLGARW
+155 LAQDLGLGARW

-172 YAPVRQGQLTDL
+172 YAPVRRGQLTDL

-198 PGVVF
+198 PGVVY

-252 KAAAGENFRVLDRFE
+252 KAAAGEKFRVLDRFE
-267 QQEDTF
+267 QQADTF

-303 MLIIDKKDDINT
+303 MLIIDKKNDINT

-362 KMGDSSGTFIVNA
+362 KMGESSGTFIVNA
-375 YPRERSLRGCAR
+375 YPV
-387 SVHHR
+387 SVHYW
-392 HPDRMGGVVDS
+392 DVLVVFITVILIGWAAS
-403 GAPSAPSDNG
+403 W
-413 QKSNNIN
+413 I
-420 KSKENNEQETLF
+420 
-432 DSSSCCPACRSDG
+432 PARRLRKQIL
-445 SSNANRQRTDC
+445 NRIT
-456 AACGKGERRTGCHPQ
+456 TP
-471 RGLLEDDFGFGV
+471 

>member
-25 VISFISVTG
+25 VISFISVAG
-34 VAVATMAL
+34 VAVGTMAL

-71 AKGKTVNADA
+71 VKGKTINADA
-81 PELDKIRHL
+81 PELDRIRHL
-90 NFVDVATDVVE
+90 DFVDVATDVVE

-125 QLTRIGDILYG
+125 QLTNISDILYG
-136 EGDFTLRVANLYFG
+136 DGDFTLRVANLYFG

-155 LAQDMGLGARW
+155 LAQDLGLGARW
-166 ADYLKI
+166 TDYLKI
-172 YAPVRQGQLTDL
+172 YAPVRRGQLTDL

-198 PGVVF
+198 PGVVY

-244 LAEAKQEI
+244 LSTAKREI
-252 KAAAGENFRVLDRFE
+252 KAAAGEKFRVLDRFE
-267 QQEDTF
+267 QQADTF

-315 LHNLGASDRQIV
+315 LHNLGASDSQIV

-375 YPRERSLRGCAR
+375 YPV
-387 SVHHR
+387 SVHYVDVLVVFITVILIGWAAAWIPAR
-392 HPDRMGGVVDS
+392 RLRRQIMGRK
-403 GAPSAPSDNG
+403 ATT
-413 QKSNNIN
+413 I
-420 KSKENNEQETLF
+420 
-432 DSSSCCPACRSDG
+432 
-445 SSNANRQRTDC
+445 
-456 AACGKGERRTGCHPQ
+456 
-471 RGLLEDDFGFGV
+471 

>member
-25 VISFISVTG
+25 VISFISVAG
-34 VAVATMAL
+34 VAVGTMAL

-71 AKGKTVNADA
+71 VKGKTINADA
-81 PELDKIRHL
+81 PELDRIRHL
-90 NFVDVATDVVE
+90 DFVDVATDVVE

-125 QLTRIGDILYG
+125 QLTNISDILYG
-136 EGDFTLRVANLYFG
+136 DGDFTLRVANLYFG

-155 LAQDMGLGARW
+155 LAQDLGLGARW

-172 YAPVRQGQLTDL
+172 YAPVRRGQLTDL

-198 PGVVF
+198 PGVVY

-244 LAEAKQEI
+244 LSTAKREI
-252 KAAAGENFRVLDRFE
+252 KAAAGEKFRVLDRFE
-267 QQEDTF
+267 QQADTF

-303 MLIIDKKDDINT
+303 MLIIDKKNDINT
-315 LHNLGASDRQIV
+315 LHNLGANDRQIQ

-362 KMGDSSGTFIVNA
+362 KMGESSGTFIVNA
-375 YPRERSLRGCAR
+375 YPV
-387 SVHHR
+387 SVHYW
-392 HPDRMGGVVDS
+392 DVLVVFITVILIGWAAS
-403 GAPSAPSDNG
+403 W
-413 QKSNNIN
+413 I
-420 KSKENNEQETLF
+420 
-432 DSSSCCPACRSDG
+432 PA
-445 SSNANRQRTDC
+445 
-456 AACGKGERRTGCHPQ
+456 RRLRKQILKRITTP
-471 RGLLEDDFGFGV
+471 

>member
-25 VISFISVTG
+25 VISFISVAG
-34 VAVATMAL
+34 VAVGTMAL

-71 AKGKTVNADA
+71 VKGKTINADA
-81 PELDKIRHL
+81 PELDRIRHL
-90 NFVDVATDVVE
+90 DFVDVATDVVE

-125 QLTRIGDILYG
+125 QLTNISDILYG
-136 EGDFTLRVANLYFG
+136 DGDFTLRVANLYFG

-155 LAQDMGLGARW
+155 LAQDLGLGARW

-172 YAPVRQGQLTDL
+172 YAPVRRGQLTDL

-198 PGVVF
+198 PGVVY

-216 TSIYFARQLFDQDGM
+216 TSTYFARQLFDQDGM

-244 LAEAKQEI
+244 LSTAKREI
-252 KAAAGENFRVLDRFE
+252 KAAAGEKFRVLDRFE
-267 QQEDTF
+267 QQADTF

-303 MLIIDKKDDINT
+303 MLIIDKKNDINT
-315 LHNLGASDRQIV
+315 LHNLGANDRQIQ

-362 KMGDSSGTFIVNA
+362 KMGESSGTFIVNA
-375 YPRERSLRGCAR
+375 YPV
-387 SVHHR
+387 SVHYW
-392 HPDRMGGVVDS
+392 DVLVVFITVILIGWAAS
-403 GAPSAPSDNG
+403 W
-413 QKSNNIN
+413 I
-420 KSKENNEQETLF
+420 
-432 DSSSCCPACRSDG
+432 PARRLRKQIL
-445 SSNANRQRTDC
+445 NRIT
-456 AACGKGERRTGCHPQ
+456 TP
-471 RGLLEDDFGFGV
+471 

>member
-25 VISFISVTG
+25 VISFISVAG
-34 VAVATMAL
+34 VAVGTMAL

-71 AKGKTVNADA
+71 VKGKTINADA
-81 PELDKIRHL
+81 PELDRIRHL
-90 NFVDVATDVVE
+90 DFVDVATDVVE

-125 QLTRIGDILYG
+125 QLTNISDILYG
-136 EGDFTLRVANLYFG
+136 DGDFTLRVANLYFG

-155 LAQDMGLGARW
+155 LAQDLGLGARW

-172 YAPVRQGQLTDL
+172 YAPVRRGQLTDL

-198 PGVVF
+198 SGVVY

-244 LAEAKQEI
+244 LSTAKREI
-252 KAAAGENFRVLDRFE
+252 KAAAGEKFRVLDRFE
-267 QQEDTF
+267 QQADTF

-303 MLIIDKKDDINT
+303 MLIIDKKNDINT
-315 LHNLGASDRQIV
+315 LHNLGANDRQIQ

-362 KMGDSSGTFIVNA
+362 KMGESSGTFIVNA
-375 YPRERSLRGCAR
+375 YPV
-387 SVHHR
+387 SVHYW
-392 HPDRMGGVVDS
+392 DVLVVFITVILIGWAAS
-403 GAPSAPSDNG
+403 W
-413 QKSNNIN
+413 I
-420 KSKENNEQETLF
+420 
-432 DSSSCCPACRSDG
+432 PARRLRKQIL
-445 SSNANRQRTDC
+445 NRIT
-456 AACGKGERRTGCHPQ
+456 TP
-471 RGLLEDDFGFGV
+471 

>member
-1 MKRNFSFYVAR
+1 MLKRNFSFYVAR

-25 VISFISVTG
+25 VISFISVAG
-34 VAVATMAL
+34 VAVGTMAL

-71 AKGKTVNADA
+71 VKGKTINADA
-81 PELDKIRHL
+81 PELDRIRHL

-125 QLTRIGDILYG
+125 QLTNISDILYG
-136 EGDFTLRVANLYFG
+136 DGDFTLRVANLYFG

-155 LAQDMGLGARW
+155 LAQDLGLGARW
-166 ADYLKI
+166 TDYLKI
-172 YAPVRQGQLTDL
+172 YAPVRRGQLTDL

-198 PGVVF
+198 PGVVY

-244 LAEAKQEI
+244 LSTAKREI
-252 KAAAGENFRVLDRFE
+252 KAAAGEKFRVLDRFE
-267 QQEDTF
+267 QQADTF

-303 MLIIDKKDDINT
+303 MLIIDKKNDINT
-315 LHNLGASDRQIV
+315 LHNLGANDRQIV

-362 KMGDSSGTFIVNA
+362 KMGESSGTFIVNA
-375 YPRERSLRGCAR
+375 YPV
-387 SVHHR
+387 SVHYW
-392 HPDRMGGVVDS
+392 DVLVVFITVILIGWAAS
-403 GAPSAPSDNG
+403 W
-413 QKSNNIN
+413 I
-420 KSKENNEQETLF
+420 
-432 DSSSCCPACRSDG
+432 PARRLRKQIL
-445 SSNANRQRTDC
+445 NRIT
-456 AACGKGERRTGCHPQ
+456 TP
-471 RGLLEDDFGFGV
+471 

>member
-25 VISFISVTG
+25 VISFISVAG
-34 VAVATMAL
+34 VAVGTMAL

-71 AKGKTVNADA
+71 VKGKTINADA
-81 PELDKIRHL
+81 PELDRIRHL

-125 QLTRIGDILYG
+125 QLTNIGDILYG
-136 EGDFTLRVANLYFG
+136 DGDFTLRVANLYFG

-155 LAQDMGLGARW
+155 LAQDLGLGARW

-172 YAPVRQGQLTDL
+172 YAPVRRGQLTDL

-198 PGVVF
+198 PGVVY

-244 LAEAKQEI
+244 LSTAKREI
-252 KAAAGENFRVLDRFE
+252 KAAAGEKFRVLDRFE
-267 QQEDTF
+267 QQADTF

-315 LHNLGASDRQIV
+315 LHNLGANDRQIQ

-362 KMGDSSGTFIVNA
+362 KMGESSGTFIVNA
-375 YPRERSLRGCAR
+375 YPV
-387 SVHHR
+387 SVHYW
-392 HPDRMGGVVDS
+392 DVLVVFITVILIGWAAS
-403 GAPSAPSDNG
+403 W
-413 QKSNNIN
+413 I
-420 KSKENNEQETLF
+420 
-432 DSSSCCPACRSDG
+432 PARRLRKQIL
-445 SSNANRQRTDC
+445 NRIT
-456 AACGKGERRTGCHPQ
+456 TP
-471 RGLLEDDFGFGV
+471 

>member
-25 VISFISVTG
+25 VISFISVAG
-34 VAVATMAL
+34 VAVGTMAL

-71 AKGKTVNADA
+71 VKGKTINADA
-81 PELDKIRHL
+81 LELDRIRHL
-90 NFVDVATDVVE
+90 DFVDVATDVVE

-125 QLTRIGDILYG
+125 QLTNISDILYG
-136 EGDFTLRVANLYFG
+136 DGDFTLRVANLYFG

-155 LAQDMGLGARW
+155 LAQDLGLGARW

-172 YAPVRQGQLTDL
+172 YAPVRRGQLTDL

-198 PGVVF
+198 PGVVY

-244 LAEAKQEI
+244 LGAAKKEI
-252 KAAAGENFRVLDRFE
+252 KAAAGEKFRVLDRFE
-267 QQEDTF
+267 QQADTF

-303 MLIIDKKDDINT
+303 MLIIDKKNDINT
-315 LHNLGASDRQIV
+315 LHNLGANDRQIQ

-362 KMGDSSGTFIVNA
+362 KMGESSGTFIVNA
-375 YPRERSLRGCAR
+375 YPV
-387 SVHHR
+387 SVHYW
-392 HPDRMGGVVDS
+392 DVLVVFITVILIGWAAS
-403 GAPSAPSDNG
+403 W
-413 QKSNNIN
+413 I
-420 KSKENNEQETLF
+420 
-432 DSSSCCPACRSDG
+432 PARRLRKQIL
-445 SSNANRQRTDC
+445 NRIT
-456 AACGKGERRTGCHPQ
+456 TP
-471 RGLLEDDFGFGV
+471 

>member
-1 MKRNFSFYVAR
+1 MLKRNFSFYVAR

-25 VISFISVTG
+25 VISFISVAG
-34 VAVATMAL
+34 VAVGTMAL

-71 AKGKTVNADA
+71 VKGKTINADA
-81 PELDKIRHL
+81 PELDRIRHL
-90 NFVDVATDVVE
+90 DFVDVATDVVE

-125 QLTRIGDILYG
+125 QLTNISDILYG
-136 EGDFTLRVANLYFG
+136 DGDFTLRVANLYFG

-155 LAQDMGLGARW
+155 LAQDLGLGARW

-172 YAPVRQGQLTDL
+172 YAPVRRGQLTDL

-198 PGVVF
+198 PGVVY

-244 LAEAKQEI
+244 LSTAKREI
-252 KAAAGENFRVLDRFE
+252 KAAAGEKFRVLDRFE
-267 QQEDTF
+267 QQADTF

-315 LHNLGASDRQIV
+315 LHNLGANDRQIQ

-354 LQQAFGFV
+354 LQQAFDFV
-362 KMGDSSGTFIVNA
+362 KMGESSGTFIVNA
-375 YPRERSLRGCAR
+375 YPV
-387 SVHHR
+387 SVHYW
-392 HPDRMGGVVDS
+392 DVLVVFITVILIGWAAS
-403 GAPSAPSDNG
+403 W
-413 QKSNNIN
+413 I
-420 KSKENNEQETLF
+420 
-432 DSSSCCPACRSDG
+432 PARRLRKQIL
-445 SSNANRQRTDC
+445 NRIT
-456 AACGKGERRTGCHPQ
+456 TP
-471 RGLLEDDFGFGV
+471 